1 MGEDKC
7 VHPRDKVH
15 LAPHEDAVDYQGS
28 APRYITVSGECECGE
43 VVEVE
48 YQFNKILS

>member
-7 VHPRDKVH
+7 VHPRSKIQ
-15 LAPHEDAVDYQGS
+15 LAPHDDAVDYQGS
-28 APRYITVSGECECGE
+28 APRYVTFAAECECGE

-48 YQFNKILS
+48 YEFHKILS